1 MVQVYMYIM
10 CVDIKYDKSLLNIQS
25 SELLLAIPIDS
36 YLVHVISYPRV
47 TLKFLSLIL
56 LT

>member
-1 MVQVYMYIM
+1 MYIM